1 MYSRGYVRILQE
13 LHTTMR
19 PADQYSTASGP
30 MPAVILTYMRSG
42 SSFFGEMLQASED
55 VFYLFEPLRTIQF
68 HIRKSNTFRYLDGGS
83 RNYTNFLDLAGDA
96 LNEIFQCN
104 FENLPLP
111 FFSDGFLNK
120 GRKSREFK
128 VCLKYK
134 SAINI
139 SATTA
144 TYQCIMMMKRLC
156 LESKYIILKTIR
168 IPLTV
173 LVPLSETFPNLKIL
187 HLLRDPRPTLRSQS
201 RFGIVK
207 SRFLQENATSFCN
220 RVYTDIIIAKH
231 TPTIAPHHYFPVSY
245 ENLAK
250 YPFQMARNV
259 YRYLDI
265 NLNNKVTSY
274 IENMTMADKTCSE
287 SKIAK
292 TMCTKSSNSSAD
304 ADRWRQKI
312 PFGFVSIVDNAC
324 SLLYRVIGLRSIPS
338 EFHLRNLSYSLRGNT
353 IADTGDFRYT

>member
-1 MYSRGYVRILQE
+1 SFTARGPV
-13 LHTTMR
+13 
-19 PADQYSTASGP
+19 
-30 MPAVILTYMRSG
+30 PAVILTYMRSG

-83 RNYTNFLDLAGDA
+83 RNYTSFLDAAGDA

-104 FENLPLP
+104 FEKLPLP
-111 FFSDGFLNK
+111 FFADGFLKK

-128 VCLKYK
+128 ACLGNK
-134 SAINI
+134 STNNI
-139 SATTA
+139 SATSA
-144 TYQCIMMMKRLC
+144 TYQCIMRIKHLC
-156 LESKYIILKTIR
+156 LESKYIIIKTIR
-168 IPLTV
+168 IPLAV
-173 LVPLSETFPNLKIL
+173 LVPLSELFPDLMIL
-187 HLLRDPRPTLRSQS
+187 HLLRDPRPTLKSQS

-250 YPFQMARNV
+250 YPLQMARNI

-265 NLNNKVTSY
+265 NLNDNVTSF

-287 SKIAK
+287 SRIAK

-304 ADRWRQKI
+304 ADRWRSKI
-312 PFGFVSIVDNAC
+312 PFGFVSIVDNVC

-338 EFHLRNLSYSLRGNT
+338 EVHLRNLSFSLRGDT
-353 IADTGDFRYT
+353 LADTGDFRYI